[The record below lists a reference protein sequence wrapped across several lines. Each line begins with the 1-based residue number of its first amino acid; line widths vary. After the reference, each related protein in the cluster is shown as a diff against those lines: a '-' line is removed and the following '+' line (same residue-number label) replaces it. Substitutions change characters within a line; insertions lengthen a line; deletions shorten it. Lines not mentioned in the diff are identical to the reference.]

1 MRPNSFHFSRIPKHT
16 VISANGS
23 TCYLW
28 RIKFD
33 KTVQISHLLIDI
45 STPTNNSTK
54 ETPNLV
60 PIVSKYRDCE
70 LQKTKTDPMDE
81 YGINIF
87 GYYYFC
93 DLKSEEDRKKELTD
107 LTDTI
112 LVKINSS
119 FEREI
124 GLDAVFIGGLYTTTY
139 SSGKSVKPDCG
150 KLEAENVG
158 VNVQEESSY
167 IKVWCNQSFY
177 DYWQNLDKR
186 FDSMGNRKLVI
197 NCKVLCCPQKII

>member
-1 MRPNSFHFSRIPKHT
+1 MRPNSFHSTRIPNDT
-16 VISANGS
+16 VVFANES

-45 STPTNNSTK
+45 YTLTENSTK

-70 LQKTKTDPMDE
+70 LQKTKPYPTDGYD
-81 YGINIF
+81 IF

-93 DLKSEEDRKKELTD
+93 DLKSEEDGKKELTD

-119 FEREI
+119 FVREI

-139 SSGKSVKPDCG
+139 GVSKNVKPDCG
-150 KLEAENVG
+150 ELEIEDVG
-158 VNVQEESSY
+158 VMIQTESG
-167 IKVWCNQSFY
+167 ITNIMCNESFH
-177 DYWQNLDKR
+177 DYWQNPDKR
-186 FDSMGNRKLVI
+186 LDSMGNRKLVI
-197 NCKVLCCPQKII
+197 NCKVLCCPQKMI

>member
-1 MRPNSFHFSRIPKHT
+1 
-16 VISANGS
+16 
-23 TCYLW
+23 
-28 RIKFD
+28 
-33 KTVQISHLLIDI
+33 LIDI

-119 FEREI
+119 FVREI

-139 SSGKSVKPDCG
+139 GVNKNVKPDCG
-150 KLEAENVG
+150 ELEVENVG
-158 VNVQEESSY
+158 VMIQTELGYTN
-167 IKVWCNQSFY
+167 IRCNHSFH
-177 DYWQNLDKR
+177 DYWQNPDKR
-186 FDSMGNRKLVI
+186 LDSIGNRKLVI
-197 NCKVLCCPQKII
+197 SCKVLCCPQKTPII